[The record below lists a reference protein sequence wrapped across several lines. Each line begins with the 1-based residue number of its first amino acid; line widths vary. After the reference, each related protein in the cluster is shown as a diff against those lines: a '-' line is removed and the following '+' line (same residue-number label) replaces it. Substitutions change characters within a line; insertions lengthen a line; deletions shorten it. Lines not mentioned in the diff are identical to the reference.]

1 MKRFHAFVFILAI
14 FSGILAMEKGHAAGA
29 VAASASGWHLVW
41 QDNFSKPGRP
51 DAAKWGFEHG
61 FVRNHEL
68 QYYRSANAVVRNGML
83 IIEARQQRIANKAYR
98 AGAKGWQHDQK
109 WTRYTSASLTTEGK
123 ESWKYGRFEVR
134 AKLPAGRGMWP
145 AFWMLGA
152 NIPKVGWPRSG
163 EIDIM
168 EWLGRQA
175 RIIHGTV
182 HWATKTTGHQSVSRI
197 LKLGSSA
204 ASGFHTYRMD
214 WSSRHIK
221 MYVDGKKYF
230 TFNVDAAGKGPDN
243 PFRKPMFLIMNL
255 AMGGW
260 GGPLDSHALPA
271 KYEIKYVRVYQRGGR
286 QH

>member
-1 MKRFHAFVFILAI
+1 MNKLPVWIFVLALFGGIRPLAI
-14 FSGILAMEKGHAAGA
+14 EYAAA
-29 VAASASGWHLVW
+29 APTASAARWHIVW
-41 QDNFSKPGRP
+41 QDNFNKPGRP
-51 DAAKWGFEHG
+51 DAAKWGYEHG

-68 QYYRSANAVVRNGML
+68 QYYQPANAVVRNGML
-83 IIEARQQRIANKAYR
+83 LIEARRQRILNKAYQ
-98 AGAKGWQHDQK
+98 AGAKGWQHDRK

-123 ESWKYGRFEVR
+123 RSWKYGRFEIR

-145 AFWMLGA
+145 AFWMLGTD
-152 NIPKVGWPRSG
+152 IGKVGWPRCG

-182 HWATKTTGHQSVSRI
+182 HWATKTTGHQSAYHTT
-197 LKLGSSA
+197 KLRASA
-204 ASGFHTYRMD
+204 AAGFHTYRMD

-221 MYVDGKKYF
+221 MYVDGKEYF
-230 TFNVDAAGKGPDN
+230 TFNVDSAGKGPNN
-243 PFRKPMFLIMNL
+243 PFRKRMFLILNL

-271 KYEIKYVRVYQRGGR
+271 KYEIKYVRVYKRVAR
-286 QH
+286 

>member
-1 MKRFHAFVFILAI
+1 MKKLPAFMCALALLGGSRLMTIKHAT
-14 FSGILAMEKGHAAGA
+14 AAPT
-29 VAASASGWHLVW
+29 AAAAGWHLVW
-41 QDNFSKPGRP
+41 QDNFRKPGRP
-51 DAAKWGFEHG
+51 DAAKWNYEHG

-68 QYYRSANAVVRNGML
+68 QYYRPANAVVRNDML
-83 IIEARQQRIANKAYR
+83 IIEARRQRVRNTAYR
-98 AGAKGWQHDQK
+98 PGAKGWQNDRK

-123 ESWKYGRFEVR
+123 ESWKYGRFEIR

-145 AFWMLGA
+145 AFWMLGTD
-152 NIPKVGWPRSG
+152 ISKVGWPRCG

-182 HWATKTTGHQSVSRI
+182 HWATKTTGHQSAYHTF
-197 LKLGSSA
+197 KLGSSA
-204 ASGFHTYRMD
+204 AAKFHTYRTD

-230 TFNVDAAGKGPDN
+230 TFNVDSAGKGPDN

-260 GGPLDSHALPA
+260 GGPLDGHALPA
-271 KYEIKYVRVYQRGGR
+271 KYEIKYVRVYQRNT
-286 QH
+286 H